1 MRTERGFTLVELLVV
16 FAILA
21 ALAGLAPV
29 AFDRLK
35 ASSEYRDTVR
45 AMMGQMR
52 AARHKALTEG
62 REVRFSVDLR
72 QRSYSAD
79 GTPPRPL
86 PTSVDVRATVATGE
100 MAGSGLASTRSLPQ
114 GGATGGSI
122 EIVRPSGSGTRL
134 RVDWLSGRVTQEA
147 LLP

>member
-1 MRTERGFTLVELLVV
+1 MRKARGFTLVELLVV

-45 AMMGQMR
+45 TMMGQMC
-52 AARHKALTEG
+52 AARYKALTEG

-72 QRSYSAD
+72 QRWYAAD
-79 GTPPRPL
+79 GAPPAVANICGCSRNCRFQRDGRPESCL
-86 PTSVDVRATVATGE
+86 DSFSSSRRGH
-100 MAGSGLASTRSLPQ
+100 
-114 GGATGGSI
+114 
-122 EIVRPSGSGTRL
+122 
-134 RVDWLSGRVTQEA
+134 GRKY
-147 LLP
+147 

>member
-1 MRTERGFTLVELLVV
+1 MRKARGFTLVELLVV

-45 AMMGQMR
+45 TMMGQMR
-52 AARHKALTEG
+52 AARYKALTEG

-72 QRSYSAD
+72 QRWYAAD
-79 GTPPRPL
+79 GAPPLPL
-86 PTSVDVRATVATGE
+86 PTSVDVRATVASS
-100 MAGSGLASTRSLPQ
+100 AI
-114 GGATGGSI
+114 GSI
-122 EIVRPSGSGTRL
+122 EIVRASGAGTRL

-147 LLP
+147 LLQ